1 MLSFEYALI
10 YYYSPGDGAIQM
22 SCAAMTT
29 RKHAER
35 FVRSGSLVLLIIML
49 YDEVM
54 HHAQGQIMTLMTKTE
69 QKEGASERR
78 HKDGICLYLESER
91 SRN

>member
-1 MLSFEYALI
+1 MLSVEYVVI
-10 YYYSPGDGAIQM
+10 YYHSPGNGEIQM
-22 SCAAMTT
+22 TCATMTT

-49 YDEVM
+49 HDEVM

-69 QKEGASERR
+69 QKERVNERR
-78 HKDGICLYLESER
+78 QEDGICLYLES
-91 SRN
+91 